1 MQVGGRLL
9 IATHLDQSNY
19 LASQKQGQVKKLT
32 LTVSIGLFPRLS
44 FKGSQQSS
52 SGLFTG
58 GDSTYEPHPRFPVQD
73 HILNIGGDA
82 LLHYKFERNKHCM

>member
-9 IATHLDQSNY
+9 IANHLDESNY
-19 LASQKQGQVKKLT
+19 LASQKQGQVHFDCVYW
-32 LTVSIGLFPRLS
+32 TVPKLS

-52 SGLFTG
+52 SGFTG
-58 GDSTYEPHPRFPVQD
+58 GIPLMNLIQSFPVQV

-82 LLHYKFERNKHCM
+82 LLHYKFERKIHCM